1 MSTYI
6 RLAWRNLWRNKKRT
20 LIAAAS
26 VFFAV
31 ILALV
36 TRSMQKG
43 SYNYMIHASA
53 SMFTGY
59 IQVHGKNYWD
69 KRSLEQSMIVSDNV
83 RNKIESIEGVT
94 NVVPRLE
101 SFTLVSHKNFTKVS
115 QIIGIDPVK
124 ENNMTHLAGKL
135 QSGKYLDN
143 NSEGALIAK
152 GLADLLKVNVGDS
165 IVIYGQGY
173 HGVTAAARI
182 PVIGIV
188 KFTLPELNKATT
200 YLSLKYAQ
208 WLFSA
213 PGRITSLS
221 IMLKNPDNIDKVYN
235 KVDAMFNKNYE
246 VMTWAEMLPDLVQSI
261 ESDNAGGIIMLGI
274 LYIVIGFGIFGTIM
288 MMTTERSREFGIL
301 ISVGMRKWK
310 LIFVTTIETFL
321 ISLIGVVL
329 GAVASIP
336 ILIYFYHNPIYL
348 TGNAAQAML
357 SFGFEPILP
366 FAIYPGMF
374 IAQGWT
380 VLAIA
385 LCSALYPLAYI
396 KKLKTVKALHD

>member
-1 MSTYI
+1 MTYI
-6 RLAWRNLWRNKKRT
+6 KLAWRNLWRNKKRT

-69 KRSLEQSMIVSDNV
+69 KKSLEQSMVVSDSVQNEI
-83 RNKIESIEGVT
+83 RNIPEIT

-101 SFTLVSHKNFTKVS
+101 SFTLVSHKNYTKVS
-115 QIIGIDPVK
+115 QIIGIDPIRESK
-124 ENNMTHLAGKL
+124 MTHL
-135 QSGKYLDN
+135 SGKIVSGHYLDST
-143 NSEGALIAK
+143 SEGALIAQ
-152 GLADLLKVNVGDS
+152 GLADLLKVSVGDS

-182 PVIGIV
+182 PVLGIL
-188 KFTLPELNKATT
+188 KFNLPELNKATT
-200 YLSLKYAQ
+200 YLSLNYAQ

-221 IMLKNPDNIDKVYN
+221 IMLKNPDQIDEVY
-235 KVDAMFNKNYE
+235 KKIDAQFDNNYE

-301 ISVGMRKWK
+301 ISVGMKKWK
-310 LIFVTTIETFL
+310 LIFMTTIETFL
-321 ISLIGVVL
+321 ISIIGVVL
-329 GAVASIP
+329 GVIGSVP
-336 ILIYFYHNPIYL
+336 ILIYFYHNPIHL

-385 LCSALYPLAYI
+385 LCSALYPLTYI
-396 KKLKTVKALHD
+396 KKLKAVKALHD